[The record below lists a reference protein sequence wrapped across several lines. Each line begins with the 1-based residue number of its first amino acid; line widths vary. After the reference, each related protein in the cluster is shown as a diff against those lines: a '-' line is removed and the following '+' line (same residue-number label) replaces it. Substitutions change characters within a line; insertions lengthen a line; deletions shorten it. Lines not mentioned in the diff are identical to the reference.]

1 MPIPSVDITV
11 ESNALG
17 NVEPTPSG
25 TIAVFGC
32 SSGGTENTPSGPYY
46 RPANLVTD
54 FGYGPAPD
62 LGCNLVA
69 SGIPTVFVKVPTDT
83 AGSAGSVTFTGTG
96 TSVMTVTGAAPY
108 DAYDVLVTV
117 ETGGTA
123 GTDPEPQITISL
135 DGGVTSTRKISLPSN
150 RIVTAI
156 QATTGMTLTFTAA
169 TMVAGD
175 TYEFTTT
182 APTWAAAD
190 VADAI
195 EALRTS
201 EKSAG
206 LGYIV
211 GACSKSQA
219 DTLAAVIDQFAARK
233 KYMRWILEARDID
246 VADDETEAEWMT
258 ALEADFATFQNNRVS
273 VAAGAA
279 LCASSVTGVNFR
291 RNIGTLAIVR
301 AGIVSIARDL
311 GAVQDNYLAAYVPP
325 NSFGTAVSTVYHDE
339 GLNPGLDAAR
349 FLTIMK
355 HEGITGY
362 YVTNPNIMSGPES
375 DFDLLQYGRVMD
387 EGCRISNR
395 YFTRLLSSDVRL
407 NRRTGF
413 ILERDARAIE
423 SGSDSALFAGLEAPG
438 FVSPEGIQT
447 ILSRTDNISTTKTLT
462 VTIRLLP
469 LGYIKTVDET
479 ISFTN
484 PVFGS
489 LAA

>member
-1 MPIPSVDITV
+1 MPIPSVNITV

-17 NVEPTPSG
+17 NVAPTPAG

-32 SSGGTENTPSGPYY
+32 SSGGTENSPTGPYY
-46 RPANLVTD
+46 RAPNLITD

-62 LGCNLVA
+62 LACNLVE

-83 AGSAGSVTFTGTG
+83 AGTAGAVTFTGTG

-117 ETGGTA
+117 ETAGTA

-135 DGGVTSTRKISLPSN
+135 DGGVTATRKISLPASLV
-150 RIVTAI
+150 VTSI

-175 TYEFTTT
+175 TYEFTTV
-182 APTWAAAD
+182 APTWAASD

-195 EALRTS
+195 EALRTN
-201 EKSAG
+201 ERSAG

-211 GACSKSQA
+211 GACSKAQA
-219 DTLAAVIDQFAARK
+219 DTLAAVVDQFAARK
-233 KYMRWILEARDID
+233 KYMRWIFEARDID
-246 VADDETEAEWMT
+246 SGETEAEWMT
-258 ALEADFATFQNNRVS
+258 AIAANYATFENNRVS
-273 VAAGAA
+273 IAAGAA

-311 GAVQDNYLAAYVPP
+311 GAVQDNYLAAFVPP

-355 HEGITGY
+355 HEGIVGF
-362 YVTNPNIMSGPES
+362 YVTNPNIMSGPTS

-387 EGCRISNR
+387 EGCRITNT

-413 ILERDARAIE
+413 ILERDAKAIE
-423 SGSDSALFAGLEAPG
+423 SGSNGALFAGLEAPG
-438 FVSPEGIQT
+438 FVSPQGILT
-447 ILSRTDNISTTKTLT
+447 IVSRTDNISTTKTLT
-462 VTIRLLP
+462 VTVRLLP

-479 ISFTN
+479 ISFSN

>member
-1 MPIPSVDITV
+1 MPIPSVNITV

-17 NVEPTPSG
+17 NVAPTPAG

-32 SSGGTENTPSGPYY
+32 SSGGTDYEVNGPYY
-46 RPANLVTD
+46 RAPNLITD
-54 FGYGPAPD
+54 SGYGAAPD
-62 LGCNLVA
+62 LACNLIA
-69 SGIPTVFVKVPTDT
+69 SGIPTVFVKVPTDSPGV
-83 AGSAGSVTFTGTG
+83 AGAVTFTGTG
-96 TSVMTVTGAAPY
+96 TSVMTVTGSAPY
-108 DAYDVLVTV
+108 DKYDVLITVTRS
-117 ETGGTA
+117 GTA
-123 GTDPEPQITISL
+123 GSDPEPQITISL
-135 DGGVTSTRKISLPSN
+135 DGGVTETRSIALPSN
-150 RIVTAI
+150 RIITTI

-169 TMVAGD
+169 TMVEGD
-175 TYEFTTT
+175 TYVFTTT

-190 VADAI
+190 VATAMS
-195 EALRTS
+195 ALRTS

-206 LGYIV
+206 LGYVV
-211 GACSKSQA
+211 GACTKAQA
-219 DTLAAVIDQFAARK
+219 DTLAAQVDLFAARK
-233 KYMRWILEARDID
+233 KYMRWIFEARDINSG
-246 VADDETEAEWMT
+246 ETEAQWMT
-258 ALEADFATFQNNRVS
+258 ALEADFATFENNRIS
-273 VAAGAA
+273 IAAGAA
-279 LCASSVTGVNFR
+279 LCASFVTQVNFR

-325 NSFGTAVSTVYHDE
+325 NSFGTAVSVVYHDE

-362 YVTNPNIMSGPES
+362 YVTNPNIMSGATS

-387 EGCRISNR
+387 EACRISNA

-413 ILERDARAIE
+413 ILERDALAIE
-423 SGSDSALFAGLEAPG
+423 SGSDSALFTGLEAPG
-438 FVSPEGIQT
+438 FVSPGGIET
-447 ILSRTDNISTTKTLT
+447 VVSRTDNISADKTLT
-462 VTIRLLP
+462 VTIKLLP
-469 LGYIKTVDET
+469 LGYIKTVNET

-489 LAA
+489 IAVAA